1 MLTGIK
7 FSSCGHKLI
16 SPELADIT
24 FSILIMDVFLELL
37 PTLIFSPKAFCRFD
51 LMMLILLTSHLM
63 SFGHSFRSVLI
74 FSKMAIMF
82 RSSRNSIGVPS
93 NTVKRLVKWFNPMG
107 SVNLFRMDKMINTT
121 TYNLE
126 DVIESQ
132 SLTTVIGIK
141 SIDGVIIASD
151 SQFTMERSKSLDG
164 SKLFKINDFTIAGMS
179 GFSDQMNILF
189 DKLKQRLANKLFSE
203 DKLKESIEIIL

>member
-1 MLTGIK
+1 
-7 FSSCGHKLI
+7 
-16 SPELADIT
+16 
-24 FSILIMDVFLELL
+24 
-37 PTLIFSPKAFCRFD
+37 
-51 LMMLILLTSHLM
+51 
-63 SFGHSFRSVLI
+63 
-74 FSKMAIMF
+74 
-82 RSSRNSIGVPS
+82 
-93 NTVKRLVKWFNPMG
+93 MG